1 MPTQAQAQRTYGNW
15 RRPRST
21 GLWRLGLAPT
31 LLTVSV
37 VVTASL
43 ISMILGLVPGLVFFA
58 LTVPPLFVL
67 LRPSHDGYTRLQ
79 RLSAWVGG
87 ARARATRENT
97 YRSGPLGLVACGT
110 HQLPGLL
117 AASQLSQTRDTHDRP
132 FAVLCHP
139 HVRHLSVVLESE
151 PDGASLADQR
161 QVDQWVAHH
170 GEWLARLPREPGL
183 IACQISIESSPDP
196 GTRLRHMLANRR
208 TDCAPSFAEEVM
220 SEIRDTYPAG
230 AAELKARIALT
241 YRMNAAGGR
250 KLSAAEKAH
259 EIGVRLPGLY
269 GILPNTGAGGA
280 APVDAQRLCEIVRAA
295 YDPAAAETIENA
307 RAAGTTAALSW
318 DDVGPASAQAL
329 PRSYQHDGAIS
340 ITWEMADAPRSA
352 VVENVLQELLAPHR
366 DIARKRV
373 TLLYRVLSPAE
384 AARMVENDVHAA
396 EFRVNTRRNPSA
408 RDKREVQSAH
418 ATAAEEARG
427 AALIS
432 VGLLVTASVLE
443 QDGLAAAVA
452 AIENIGPAAR
462 INLRVIAHSQDSAF
476 VAGLPLGVWLPEYQ
490 SLPRVIKDTF

>member
-1 MPTQAQAQRTYGNW
+1 MPTQAQTQRTYGNW
-15 RRPRST
+15 RRPRSA

-31 LLTVSV
+31 LLTVGV
-37 VVTASL
+37 VVGASL
-43 ISMILGLVPGLVFFA
+43 ISMIAGLVPGLVFFA
-58 LTVPPLFVL
+58 LTVPPLLVL
-67 LRPSHDGYTRLQ
+67 LRPAYDGYTRLQ
-79 RLSAWVGG
+79 RLAAWVGG
-87 ARARATRENT
+87 ARARAARENT

-117 AASQLSQTRDTHDRP
+117 AASQLSETRDAHGRP

-139 HVRHLSVVLESE
+139 HVRHMTVVLESE
-151 PDGASLADQR
+151 PDGASLADRR

-170 GEWLARLPREPGL
+170 GEWLAALSREPGL

-208 TDCAPSFAEEVM
+208 SECAPSYAEEVM
-220 SEIRDTYPAG
+220 GEIRDSYPAG
-230 AAELKARIALT
+230 AAELEARIALT

-259 EIGVRLPGLY
+259 EVGVRLPGLY
-269 GILPNTGAGGA
+269 GTLANTGAGGA

-295 YDPAAAETIENA
+295 YDPAAAETIEIS
-307 RAAGTTAALSW
+307 RAAGTTAALRW

-329 PRSYQHDGAIS
+329 PRSYHHDGSIS
-340 ITWEMADAPRSA
+340 VTWEMADAPRTA
-352 VVENVLQELLAPHR
+352 VVETVLGELLAPHR

-396 EFRVNTRRNPSA
+396 EFRVNTRSNPSA

-432 VGLLVTASVLE
+432 VGMLVTASVLE
-443 QDGLAAAVA
+443 EDGLAAAVA
-452 AIENIGPAAR
+452 AIENVGPTAR
-462 INLRVIAHSQDSAF
+462 INLRVVAHSQDSAF
-476 VAGLPLGVWLPEYQ
+476 AAALPLGVWLPEYQ

>member
-1 MPTQAQAQRTYGNW
+1 MQTQAETHRTYGNW
-15 RRPRST
+15 RRPTSS

-37 VVTASL
+37 VVGASL
-43 ISMILGLVPGLVFFA
+43 ISLIAGLVPGLVFFA
-58 LTVPPLFVL
+58 LTVPPLFML
-67 LRPSHDGYTRLQ
+67 LRPAYDGYTRLQ
-79 RLSAWVGG
+79 RLGAWAGG
-87 ARARATRENT
+87 THARIKRENT
-97 YRSGPLGLVACGT
+97 FRSGPLGLIACGT

-117 AASQLSQTRDTHDRP
+117 AASQLSQTRDAHGRS

-139 HVRHLSVVLESE
+139 HVRHLTVVLESE

-170 GEWLARLPREPGL
+170 GEWLAALSREPGL

-208 TDCAPSFAEEVM
+208 SDHAPPYADEVM
-220 SEIRDTYPAG
+220 NEIRDTYPTG
-230 AAELKARIALT
+230 AAELKARVALT

-250 KLSAAEKAH
+250 KLSAADKAH
-259 EIGVRLPGLY
+259 EVGVRLPGLY
-269 GILPNTGAGGA
+269 GTLPNTGAGGA

-307 RAAGTTAALSW
+307 RAAGETAALRW
-318 DDVGPASAQAL
+318 DNVGPAGAQAL
-329 PRSYQHDGAIS
+329 PRSYHHDGAIS
-340 ITWEMADAPRSA
+340 VTWEMADAPRTA
-352 VVENVLQELLAPHR
+352 IVETVLQELLAPHR

-384 AARMVENDVHAA
+384 AARMVESDVHAA

-427 AALIS
+427 AALIG
-432 VGLLVTASVLE
+432 VGMLVTASVLE
-443 QDGLAAAVA
+443 DHELAAAVA
-452 AIENIGPAAR
+452 AIENVGPTAR
-462 INLRVIAHSQDSAF
+462 INLRVVAHSQDSAF
-476 VAGLPLGVWLPEYQ
+476 AAALPLGVWLPEYQ

>member
-1 MPTQAQAQRTYGNW
+1 MRTPT
-15 RRPRST
+15 
-21 GLWRLGLAPT
+21 APDRWG
-31 LLTVSV
+31 
-37 VVTASL
+37 SL
-43 ISMILGLVPGLVFFA
+43 PAG
-58 LTVPPLFVL
+58 
-67 LRPSHDGYTRLQ
+67 R
-79 RLSAWVGG
+79 
-87 ARARATRENT
+87 
-97 YRSGPLGLVACGT
+97 

-117 AASQLSQTRDTHDRP
+117 AASQLSQTRDAHGRP

-139 HVRHLSVVLESE
+139 HVRHLTVVLESE

-170 GEWLARLPREPGL
+170 GEWLAALSREPGL

-208 TDCAPSFAEEVM
+208 SDSAPSYAEEVM

-259 EIGVRLPGLY
+259 EVGVRLPGLY
-269 GILPNTGAGGA
+269 GTLPNTGAGGA

-307 RAAGTTAALSW
+307 RAAGTTAALRW

-329 PRSYQHDGAIS
+329 PRSYHHDGAIS
-340 ITWEMADAPRSA
+340 VTWEMADAPRTA
-352 VVENVLQELLAPHR
+352 VVETVLGELLAPHR

-396 EFRVNTRRNPSA
+396 EFRVNTRSNPSA

-432 VGLLVTASVLE
+432 VGMLVTASVLAE
-443 QDGLAAAVA
+443 DGLAAAVA
-452 AIENIGPAAR
+452 AIENVGPTAR
-462 INLRVIAHSQDSAF
+462 INLRVVAHSQDSAF
-476 VAGLPLGVWLPEYQ
+476 AAALPLRRVAARVPVAAEGDQGHVLMRERLNLLLDRVDRGRFGPTACQRPEDVPDRGAGQ
-490 SLPRVIKDTF
+490 RPAGCAAGPGRAAGAAPTCSRRASGGERPRRCAACGPTASGPGRR

>member
-1 MPTQAQAQRTYGNW
+1 MQTQAETHRTYGNW
-15 RRPRST
+15 RRPTSS

-31 LLTVSV
+31 LLTVGV
-37 VVTASL
+37 VVGASL
-43 ISMILGLVPGLVFFA
+43 ISLIAGLVPGLVFFA
-58 LTVPPLFVL
+58 LTVPPLFML
-67 LRPSHDGYTRLQ
+67 LRPAYDGYTRLQ
-79 RLSAWVGG
+79 RLGAWAGG
-87 ARARATRENT
+87 THARIKRENT
-97 YRSGPLGLVACGT
+97 FRSGPLGLIACGT

-117 AASQLSQTRDTHDRP
+117 AASQLSQTRDAHGRS

-139 HVRHLSVVLESE
+139 HVRHLTVVLESE

-170 GEWLARLPREPGL
+170 GEWLLALSREPGL

-208 TDCAPSFAEEVM
+208 SDHAPPYADEVM
-220 SEIRDTYPAG
+220 NEIRDTYPTG
-230 AAELKARIALT
+230 AAELKARVALT

-250 KLSAAEKAH
+250 KLSAADKAQ
-259 EIGVRLPGLY
+259 EVGVRLPGLY
-269 GILPNTGAGGA
+269 GTLPNTGAGGA

-307 RAAGTTAALSW
+307 RAAGETAALRW
-318 DDVGPASAQAL
+318 ENVGPAGAQAL
-329 PRSYQHDGAIS
+329 PRSYHHDGAIS
-340 ITWEMADAPRSA
+340 VTWEMADAPRTA
-352 VVENVLQELLAPHR
+352 IVETVLQELLAPHR

-384 AARMVENDVHAA
+384 AARMVESDVHAA

-427 AALIS
+427 AGLIG
-432 VGLLVTASVLE
+432 VGMLVTASVLE
-443 QDGLAAAVA
+443 DDELAAAVA
-452 AIENIGPAAR
+452 AIENVGPTAR
-462 INLRVIAHSQDSAF
+462 INLRVVAHSQDSAF
-476 VAGLPLGVWLPEYQ
+476 AAALPLGVWLPEYQ

>member
-1 MPTQAQAQRTYGNW
+1 MPTQAETHRTYGNW
-15 RRPRST
+15 RRPRSA

-31 LLTVSV
+31 LLTVGV
-37 VVTASL
+37 VVCASL
-43 ISMILGLVPGLVFFA
+43 ISMIAGLVPGLVFFA

-67 LRPSHDGYTRLQ
+67 VRPAYDGYTRLQ
-79 RLSAWVGG
+79 RLGAWVGG
-87 ARARATRENT
+87 AHARSKRENT

-117 AASQLSQTRDTHDRP
+117 AASQLSQTRDAHGRP

-139 HVRHLSVVLESE
+139 HVRHLTVVLESE

-170 GEWLARLPREPGL
+170 GEWLAALSREPGL

-208 TDCAPSFAEEVM
+208 SDSAPSYAAEVM
-220 SEIRDTYPAG
+220 NEIRDTYPAG
-230 AAELKARIALT
+230 AAELTARIALT

-250 KLSAAEKAH
+250 KLSAGEKAH
-259 EIGVRLPGLY
+259 EVGVRLPGLY
-269 GILPNTGAGGA
+269 GTLPNTGAGGA

-307 RAAGTTAALSW
+307 RAAGTTAALRW
-318 DDVGPASAQAL
+318 DDVGPASAHAL
-329 PRSYQHDGAIS
+329 PRSYHHDGAIS
-340 ITWEMADAPRSA
+340 VTWEMADAPRTA
-352 VVENVLQELLAPHR
+352 VVETVLGELLAPHR
-366 DIARKRV
+366 DIPRKRV

-396 EFRVNTRRNPSA
+396 EFLVNTRRNPSA

-427 AALIS
+427 AALI
-432 VGLLVTASVLE
+432 GLGMLVTASVLQE
-443 QDGLAAAVA
+443 DGLAAAVA
-452 AIENIGPAAR
+452 AIENVSPTAR
-462 INLRVIAHSQDSAF
+462 INLRVVTHSQDSAF
-476 VAGLPLGVWLPEYQ
+476 AAALPLGVWLPEYQ
-490 SLPRVIKDTF
+490 SLPRVIKDTL

>member
-1 MPTQAQAQRTYGNW
+1 MQTQIETHRTYGNW
-15 RRPRST
+15 RRPRSA

-31 LLTVSV
+31 LLTVGV

-43 ISMILGLVPGLVFFA
+43 ISMIGGLVPGLAFFA

-67 LRPSHDGYTRLQ
+67 LRPAYDGYTRLQ
-79 RLSAWVGG
+79 RLGAWVGG

-97 YRSGPLGLVACGT
+97 YRSGPLGLAPCGT

-117 AASQLSQTRDTHDRP
+117 AASQLSQTRDAHGRP
-132 FAVLCHP
+132 FAVLCQP
-139 HVRHLSVVLESE
+139 HVRHLTVVLESE

-170 GEWLARLPREPGL
+170 GEWLAALSREPGL

-208 TDCAPSFAEEVM
+208 SDTAPSYTDEVM
-220 SEIRDTYPAG
+220 NEIRDTYPAG

-250 KLSAAEKAH
+250 KLSASEKAH
-259 EIGVRLPGLY
+259 EIGVRLPTLY
-269 GILPNTGAGGA
+269 SALPNTGAGGA
-280 APVDAQRLCEIVRAA
+280 APVDAQRLCEIVRTA
-295 YDPAAAETIENA
+295 YDPVAAETIENA
-307 RAAGTTAALSW
+307 RASGEVAELQW
-318 DDVGPASAQAL
+318 DDVGPGSAQAL
-329 PRSYQHDGAIS
+329 ARSYHHDGAIS
-340 ITWEMADAPRSA
+340 VTWEMADAPRST
-352 VVENVLQELLAPHR
+352 VVETVLSELLAPHR
-366 DIARKRV
+366 DIPRKRV

-427 AALIS
+427 AALIG
-432 VGLLVTASVLE
+432 VGMLVTASVLE
-443 QDGLAAAVA
+443 QDGLAAALA
-452 AIENIGPAAR
+452 AIENIGPTAR
-462 INLRVIAHSQDSAF
+462 INLRLVAHSQDSAF
-476 VAGLPLGVWLPEYQ
+476 AAALPLGVWLPEYQ
-490 SLPRVIKDTF
+490 SLPRVIKDKF